1 MLPRWHIILGA
12 IFTLII
18 WVFAPETK
26 FIYLSLVF
34 LSSFLID
41 FDHYLVALKNT
52 KKISLRKSFYYFKI
66 LGKKE
71 TKERKQKIK
80 RKGPLYLFHTLE
92 FHILIL
98 ILSLFRR
105 EFFYIFLGMI
115 FHSLLDVVWMIKR
128 DRIYRREYFFI
139 NWLIKNLNKTN
150 KSLSQ

>member
-18 WVFAPETK
+18 WIFSPETK
-26 FIYLSLVF
+26 LFHLSLIF

-41 FDHYLVALKNT
+41 FDHYLVALANT
-52 KKISLRKSFYYFKI
+52 KKISLRKSSDYFKI
-66 LGKKE
+66 LSKKE
-71 TKERKQKIK
+71 TKERKKKIK
-80 RKGPLYLFHTLE
+80 NKGPLYIFHTLE

-98 ILSLFRR
+98 ISSLLRI

-115 FHSLLDVVWMIKR
+115 FHSLLDVVWMIKS

-139 NWLIKNLNKTN
+139 NWLIKNFK
-150 KSLSQ
+150 